1 MKNKL
6 AFTLLALLAFSSR
19 PLLAEQIL
27 VDTDGDGFAETV
39 IDLNTANDGPVRAPV
54 IIADGRPICGGADD
68 DQLRSSHA
76 RLCGGAD
83 DDQIV
88 GGDGADFVAPVLNGL
103 PTAPL
108 GSTSGG
114 VPNNLTSVQAPYK
127 IAAPAPGTENVVSVQ
142 QPYTVAAPAPGTVTF
157 SSVQQPYTVVA
168 PVPGTVSYTSVQQ
181 PYGVTAPAP
190 QAPGMTSDGGGWTV
204 VAETGGNDRFALPEN
219 QGIVTDPFQANGG
232 SKSIVTGA
240 GAGGAPHISGNSL
253 DNLTM
258 DTMIL
263 QLMTTG
269 SLHGDDDS
277 DTLWGGGGVD
287 EIVIGNPSGG
297 SI

>member
-114 VPNNLTSVQAPYK
+114 VPNSLTSVQAPYK

-142 QPYTVAAPAPGTVTF
+142 QPYTVTAPAPATEGF
-157 SSVQQPYTVVA
+157 
-168 PVPGTVSYTSVQQ
+168 TSVQQ

-204 VAETGGNDRFALPEN
+204 TAETGGNDRFALPEN

-287 EIVIGNPSGG
+287 EIVVGNPSGG